1 MIEHCF
7 LFPLF
12 AGGPAQNLAGGC
24 LEVGAANVVAHH
36 TPSVEQG
43 SSDKDLLSLHIQNG
57 EALCP
62 VATERWQ

>member
-12 AGGPAQNLAGGC
+12 AGGPVQNLAGGC
-24 LEVGAANVVAHH
+24 LEVGVANVLAHH

-43 SSDKDLLSLHIQNG
+43 SSDKDLLSLHI
-57 EALCP
+57 
-62 VATERWQ
+62 